1 MAMGAGAGLNQSKSD
16 INVTPLIDVLLVLL
30 IIFMMVTPL
39 LTMAMNSDIPK
50 KALEPVPQEYSDR
63 QLVLSIHSDGRFF
76 LNKEEVPLTGIAS
89 RVRDALSQR
98 AQKVLF
104 LDAEDGVPYG
114 TVVQAMDL
122 CIGAGAEHVA
132 LVTESLEAAANTAPT
147 P

>member
-30 IIFMMVTPL
+30 IIFMIVTPL

-50 KALEPVPQEYSDR
+50 KAAEPVPQEYSDR
-63 QLVLSIHSDGRFF
+63 QLVLSIHSDGHFF

-122 CIGAGAEHVA
+122 CVGAGAEHVA

>member
-1 MAMGAGAGLNQSKSD
+1 MAMGAGTGLNQSKSD

-39 LTMAMNSDIPK
+39 LTMAMNSDLPK
-50 KALEPVPQEYSDR
+50 KAAEPLPEEYSER
-63 QLVLSIHSDGRFF
+63 QLVLSIHNDGRFF
-76 LNKEEVPLTGIAS
+76 LNKEEVPLTGVAS
-89 RVRDALSQR
+89 RIRGALSER
-98 AQKVLF
+98 TQKVLF

-122 CIGAGAEHVA
+122 CVGAGAEHVA
-132 LVTESLEAAANTAPT
+132 LVTESLEAAASTAAT